1 MTKTSPLRRVSTID
15 ARRGNPAPRRT
26 RDRIARML
34 ELDPDL
40 ACGLDEAERRTARQE
55 CRVHVRHLAAGEL
68 RLPDGGRPG
77 GEVLGL
83 IVVDGVL
90 ARESALGHHRSL
102 ELLCPGDVLLAPDG
116 ASEVPLQTGGVVL
129 TALCETSV
137 MVLGPGFA
145 SAAAR
150 WPSLLATVHQR
161 LEAQRERLAVQ
172 GLAMHLPRSE
182 HRVLLTLWLLADR
195 CGRMTPQGIVL
206 PLDFTHDCLS
216 QMTAARRPTVTLA
229 LRALEASGCLARTEE
244 GHLILTDV
252 AEREVAAVTEADRG
266 APIGRLVRFSPDRPM
281 PHEPHAASAGDV
293 AAGA

>member
-1 MTKTSPLRRVSTID
+1 MTKTSSLRRASTID
-15 ARRGNPAPRRT
+15 VRRGNPAPRRA
-26 RDRIARML
+26 RDSIARML
-34 ELDPDL
+34 DLDPDL
-40 ACGLDEAERRTARQE
+40 ARGLDEAELQTARQE
-55 CRVHVRHLAAGEL
+55 CRVHVRRLSAGEL
-68 RLPDGGRPG
+68 RLPDGARAGAG
-77 GEVLGL
+77 DVLGL
-83 IVVDGVL
+83 IVIAGVL

-116 ASEVPLQTGGVVL
+116 ASEVPLQTGGVIL

-150 WPSLLATVHQR
+150 WPSLLANVHQR

-195 CGRMTPQGIVL
+195 CGRVTPEGIVL

-244 GHLILTDV
+244 GHLILTEL
-252 AEREVAAVTEADRG
+252 AAHEVAAVTEADRG
-266 APIGRLVRFSPDRPM
+266 APIGRSVRFSPDRPL
-281 PHEPHAASAGDV
+281 PSDAEATSGLR
-293 AAGA
+293 